1 MAKEEQLLRLKRRAI
16 WIKEGDN
23 NTNFFHNFANKR
35 RNQNTISTIKDM
47 TGDMVS
53 SFKEKAEAG
62 EGFFK
67 NLFKEPTG
75 CNIQEIL
82 EVINLFPRMIDEE
95 MNNLLKEEVTE

>member
-1 MAKEEQLLRLKRRAI
+1 MAKEERLLRIKSRAI

-23 NTNFFHNFANKR
+23 NTKFFHNFANKI

-47 TGDMVS
+47 NGEMVI

-67 NLFKEPTG
+67 NLFKEPAG

-82 EVINLFPRMIDEE
+82 EVVNLFPRMIDEG
-95 MNNLLKEEVTE
+95 MNNLLKE